1 MKGICCG
8 DIVGGGCLLLSL
20 FKQKVL
26 TGWLSVSFILHVLL
40 VPQSQDDVKHN
51 FPGQVDQQTIRN
63 NETTII
69 PTRIPSDQ
77 KKKTNQNTC
86 RSNM

>member
-26 TGWLSVSFILHVLL
+26 TGWLSVSFILGM
-40 VPQSQDDVKHN
+40 K
-51 FPGQVDQQTIRN
+51 
-63 NETTII
+63 E
-69 PTRIPSDQ
+69 
-77 KKKTNQNTC
+77 KKKIL
-86 RSNM
+86 